1 MASNILI
8 FAALG
13 FLGGLTRA
21 VYGLYKT
28 VGEGKS
34 VRWQYFLATVLVSA
48 GIGALLGLSF
58 DVDYR
63 VSLLAGYV
71 GTDVLENVA
80 KAANQ
85 GIIELGGKKK

>member
-1 MASNILI
+1 MATLLL
-8 FAALG
+8 FASLG

-21 VYGLYKT
+21 VYGLYKN
-28 VGEGKS
+28 VGVGKKM
-34 VRWQYFLATVLVSA
+34 RWKYFLVSLLVSA
-48 GIGALLGLSF
+48 GIGALLGISF

-80 KAANQ
+80 KAANK
-85 GIIELGGKKK
+85 GVIELGKK